1 MPIFAGGLFIC
12 CYKGILFLGY
22 MGLLPSCPLIDV
34 ITKDDLVE
42 FRGSIG
48 QVKYGLLAIV
58 LLCRMAALVV
68 REDGFEH

>member
-1 MPIFAGGLFIC
+1 M
-12 CYKGILFLGY
+12 
-22 MGLLPSCPLIDV
+22 

-48 QVKYGLLAIV
+48 QVTYGLLAIV

-68 REDGFEH
+68 REDGF